1 MFENLIDKR
10 KYVRYIHYRTVVRNI
25 CLVFTERYDMSEAMR
40 AAASLYNNP
49 RYFSESEIRIRKNKI
64 RRQKIY
70 RRQVFMLSLTV
81 ACLMFMIIFI
91 TSTILTNAQSDEAEF
106 EYKYYKTVMV
116 HADDTLW
123 DIASANYSAEHYS
136 DMNGYINEICN
147 INSLSDRDNLNA
159 GEALIVPYYST
170 EFK

>member
-1 MFENLIDKR
+1 
-10 KYVRYIHYRTVVRNI
+10 
-25 CLVFTERYDMSEAMR
+25 MSEAMR

-70 RRQVFMLSLTV
+70 RRQLLLVSLTAAV
-81 ACLMFMIIFI
+81 MMFMIVFAA
-91 TSTILTNAQSDEAEF
+91 SSMLTNAQSDNAEF
-106 EYKYYKTVMV
+106 EYKYYKTITV
-116 HADDTLW
+116 HAEDTMW
-123 DIASANYSAEHYS
+123 DIAQVNYSEDHYH
-136 DMNGYINEICN
+136 DMNSYINEICN
-147 INSLSDRDNLNA
+147 INGISDRDSLKA

>member
-1 MFENLIDKR
+1 MFENILTQEQTF
-10 KYVRYIHYRTVVRNI
+10 VNI
-25 CLVFTERYDMSEAMR
+25 IIEQLFVTFVWYFIERYDMSEAMR

-64 RRQKIY
+64 RRQRIY
-70 RRQVFMLSLTV
+70 RRQVFMVSLAV

-91 TSTILTNAQSDEAEF
+91 TSTLLTNAQSDNAVF
-106 EYKYYKTVMV
+106 EYKYYKTVTV

-123 DIASANYSAEHYS
+123 DIASANYSADHYK

-147 INSLSDRDNLNA
+147 INSLSDKDSLNA

>member
-1 MFENLIDKR
+1 MI
-10 KYVRYIHYRTVVRNI
+10 
-25 CLVFTERYDMSEAMR
+25 
-40 AAASLYNNP
+40 ASSNTGLATITSP
-49 RYFSESEIRIRKNKI
+49 RIF
-64 RRQKIY
+64 
-70 RRQVFMLSLTV
+70 

-136 DMNGYINEICN
+136 DMNGYINEICK
-147 INSLSDRDNLNA
+147 
-159 GEALIVPYYST
+159 Y
-170 EFK
+170 

>member
-1 MFENLIDKR
+1 
-10 KYVRYIHYRTVVRNI
+10 
-25 CLVFTERYDMSEAMR
+25 MSEAMK

-49 RYFSESEIRIRKNKI
+49 RYFSESEIRIQKNKK

-70 RRQVFMLSLTV
+70 RRQVLMVSLAV

-91 TSTILTNAQSDEAEF
+91 TSTLLTNAQSDNMEF
-106 EYKYYKTVMV
+106 EYKYYKTVTV
-116 HADDTLW
+116 HADDTMW
-123 DIASANYSAEHYS
+123 DITSANYSADHYK

-147 INSLSDRDNLNA
+147 INSISDRDNLKA